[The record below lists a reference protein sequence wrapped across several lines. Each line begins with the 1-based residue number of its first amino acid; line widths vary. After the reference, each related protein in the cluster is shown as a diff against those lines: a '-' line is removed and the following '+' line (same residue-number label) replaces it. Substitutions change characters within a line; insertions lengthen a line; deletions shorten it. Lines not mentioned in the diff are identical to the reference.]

1 MLLELDL
8 TYFSLALIVENTVY
22 FMISY
27 ENFIAKHHPRNI
39 LFEVMICRDQLS
51 ITHVFN
57 FKGD

>member
-27 ENFIAKHHPRNI
+27 ENFIAKHHSRNI
-39 LFEVMICRDQLS
+39 LFEVMICRYQFS
-51 ITHVFN
+51 IAHVFN
-57 FKGD
+57 FQCD